1 MPPPSAYTPF
11 ESLLFFQSLAAFDSR
26 PASFASI
33 SDTLRNN
40 SFIRQNADFNP
51 ERLTPEALEELYTTL
66 VRDGLDP
73 DGVLQYGHNGQA
85 ETPVASN
92 PKKRKITSPRPEGG
106 VDGIAHSTAVPD
118 LVSHLYARYKELV
131 TREIRN
137 EEKRFCE
144 IRDEIERLQKEA
156 QEAPG
161 PAGAQAPAPS
171 IPPTK
176 QEHGPRPIDTDAK
189 HAEPTKKPT
198 PGINN
203 LPVEQTVASGATVEK
218 PLAKQPQV
226 ELNVPQPPVE
236 TTGPNVE
243 QVDKPVPQ
251 PISQPQNPALKQ
263 PQPAPQVAV
272 GQPSHPSMI
281 NGKTPSAPQHVPPS
295 GEQVNVPAA
304 PPAPSPVSRP
314 ETGAIPAVT
323 GPPIQPQQ
331 GPTAP
336 IQRQPSVSPAKSTSK
351 ERPSTKAPVT
361 AQAPPQGQPSFQQ
374 WALNE
379 PSQTPRTPASANLPV
394 PQTTPAASKKPIQPL
409 HPLQPSNPPAGKSYQ
424 PPYTPTV
431 PSTPKPE
438 TTPAHPSAPVVHGR
452 GYGATNIAAGAS
464 LSEPRN
470 VRRPLIDAN
479 ISLTPWKKL
488 PRLSIPD
495 RPRSPVRPRPEDIS
509 PISDRAPSPP
519 GLPEAPPEGSGP
531 RRRKRRPAEEKEQNL
546 PVTDVDHRANKRA
559 KVEQPAPPT
568 RRKRDGS
575 TPSSK
580 SRRSMV
586 SHEEGSPTELP
597 QAKIKHETTATP
609 ASVPEDTEPIAKP
622 ASDRKGGAATAQPGR
637 RPGRGRPKRKRSVSE
652 AVEPERAQPEP
663 EPNRPDPNQ
672 YVLCARNFPRTSNP
686 IINDVTTHKHASI
699 FTKPLTERD
708 APGYRDLIYRPQD
721 LKSIKSSISQ
731 GSKAV
736 SAASEAVSTPAAD
749 GESPAPAA
757 GTPSKNTVLML
768 QKSEDVIP
776 PKAIVNSAQL
786 EKELIRVFANAVMY
800 NPTPQRGFGPTF
812 PMISDSGSRADTEV
826 PEADE
831 GGIVNDAME
840 MFDDVEKA
848 VTRWRAAERTS
859 DELANKNVLAIRR
872 GSVSDLNPDSTD
884 DNKG

>member
-26 PASFASI
+26 PSNFASI
-33 SDTLRNN
+33 SDALRNN
-40 SFIRQNADFNP
+40 SFIRQNAAFDP
-51 ERLTPEALEELYTTL
+51 GRLTPEALEELYTTL
-66 VRDGLDP
+66 VRDGLTP
-73 DGVLQYGHNGQA
+73 DGTLVSEHNGQA
-85 ETPVASN
+85 ESPVANN
-92 PKKRKITSPRPEGG
+92 PKKRKITSPRPEGVADG
-106 VDGIAHSTAVPD
+106 VVHSKAVPD

-144 IRDEIERLQKEA
+144 IRDEIERLQKVA

-161 PAGAQAPAPS
+161 PAAVQAPAPNL
-171 IPPTK
+171 PPAK
-176 QEHGPRPIDTDAK
+176 QEHGPGSMDIDAK
-189 HAEPTKKPT
+189 
-198 PGINN
+198 
-203 LPVEQTVASGATVEK
+203 PVERNQQPPPVVNKPPAEQKVAPGAPVEK

-226 ELNVPQPPVE
+226 ELQVPQPPAK

-243 QVDKPVPQ
+243 QGHKPTPQ
-251 PISQPQNPALKQ
+251 PLSEPQKPTLQ
-263 PQPAPQVAV
+263 HPQPAPQIAA
-272 GQPSHPSMI
+272 GQSSHPSMI
-281 NGKTPSAPQHVPPS
+281 NGKAPPVPQHAPLS
-295 GEQVNVPAA
+295 GGQVNVPPVPQASPAA
-304 PPAPSPVSRP
+304 PRP
-314 ETGAIPAVT
+314 ETGAMPAAT
-323 GPPIQPQQ
+323 TPPIPSQPGPSVPAQPQ
-331 GPTAP
+331 
-336 IQRQPSVSPAKSTSK
+336 PSISPAKSA
-351 ERPSTKAPVT
+351 TKATTNVPVT
-361 AQAPPQGQPSFQQ
+361 TQARPQAQPSFQQ

-379 PSQTPRTPASANLPV
+379 PSQTPRTPVSANVPS
-394 PQTTPAASKKPIQPL
+394 PQTLPAASKQPIQSPY
-409 HPLQPSNPPAGKSYQ
+409 PQQPAKPSAGKPYQ
-424 PPYTPTV
+424 PPHPSAL

-438 TTPAHPSAPVVHGR
+438 TTPGHPPVPLARGR
-452 GYGATNIAAGAS
+452 GIAGGTS
-464 LSEPRN
+464 LSEPRKA
-470 VRRPLIDAN
+470 RRPSIDTN
-479 ISLTPWKKL
+479 VSLTPWKKL

-509 PISDRAPSPP
+509 PISDRAPSPI
-519 GLPEAPPEGSGP
+519 GAPEAPSEASGP
-531 RRRKRRPAEEKEQNL
+531 RRRKRRAAEEKEQIA
-546 PVTDVDHRANKRA
+546 PATDVDHRANKRA
-559 KVEQPAPPT
+559 KTDQTAPPA
-568 RRKRDGS
+568 RKKRDGS

-609 ASVPEDTEPIAKP
+609 ASIAEDTEPIAKP
-622 ASDRKGGAATAQPGR
+622 ASDRKGGTAAAQPAR

-652 AVEPERAQPEP
+652 AAEPEPAQPEP
-663 EPNRPDPNQ
+663 SQPDPNQ

-721 LKSIKSSISQ
+721 LKSIKSSITQ

-749 GESPAPAA
+749 GESPVPTA
-757 GTPSKNTVLML
+757 GTPSKNAVLML
-768 QKSEDVIP
+768 QKTEDVIP

-812 PMISDSGSRADTEV
+812 PMISDSGSRASTEV

-848 VTRWRAAERTS
+848 VTRWRDAERTS
-859 DELANKNVLAIRR
+859 DELAHKNVLAIRR
-872 GSVSDLNPDSTD
+872 GSVSDMNPDSTD

>member
-66 VRDGLDP
+66 VRDGLNP
-73 DGVLQYGHNGQA
+73 DGTLNYGHNGQA
-85 ETPVASN
+85 ENPVASN
-92 PKKRKITSPRPEGG
+92 PKKRKITSPRPEGV
-106 VDGIAHSTAVPD
+106 VDGAAIPLS
-118 LVSHLYARYKELV
+118 
-131 TREIRN
+131 N

-156 QEAPG
+156 QEAPA
-161 PAGAQAPAPS
+161 PAGAQAPTPN
-171 IPPTK
+171 IPLTK
-176 QEHGPRPIDTDAK
+176 QEHGPKPTDIDAK
-189 HAEPTKKPT
+189 HVEPTQQPT
-198 PGINN
+198 PGISK
-203 LPVEQTVASGATVEK
+203 LPVEQTVASGTTVGK
-218 PLAKQPQV
+218 PLAEQPQV
-226 ELNVPQPPVE
+226 QLNVPQPPAE
-236 TTGPNVE
+236 TTGSNVE
-243 QVDKPVPQ
+243 QVHKPAPQ
-251 PISQPQNPALKQ
+251 PINQPQNPALQQ
-263 PQPAPQVAV
+263 PQPAPQVAA
-272 GQPSHPSMI
+272 GQPSHPSMV
-281 NGKTPSAPQHVPPS
+281 NGKAPSAPQHVPPS
-295 GEQVNVPAA
+295 GEQVNVPAVPQV
-304 PPAPSPVSRP
+304 PPPSTASRP
-314 ETGAIPAVT
+314 ETGATPAAKA
-323 GPPIQPQQ
+323 PPIQPQQ
-331 GPTAP
+331 APSVP
-336 IQRQPSVSPAKSTSK
+336 IQPQPSVSPVKPASK
-351 ERPSTKAPVT
+351 EIPSANAPVA
-361 AQAPPQGQPSFQQ
+361 AQARPQGQPSFQQ

-379 PSQTPRTPASANLPV
+379 PSQTPRTPASANLPA
-394 PQTTPAASKKPIQPL
+394 PQTTPAASKRPIQPS
-409 HPLQPSNPPAGKSYQ
+409 HPQQPSKPPAGKPYQ

-431 PSTPKPE
+431 PTTPKPE
-438 TTPAHPSAPVVHGR
+438 TTPVHPIVQGR
-452 GYGATNIAAGAS
+452 GHGATNIAAGAS

-470 VRRPLIDAN
+470 VRRPPIDTH

-495 RPRSPVRPRPEDIS
+495 RPRSPDRPRPEDIS
-509 PISDRAPSPP
+509 PISDRAPSPI

-531 RRRKRRPAEEKEQNL
+531 RRRKRRTAEEKEQNV
-546 PVTDVDHRANKRA
+546 PAADVDHRANKRA
-559 KVEQPAPPT
+559 KVEQPAPV
-568 RRKRDGS
+568 RKKRDGS

-580 SRRSMV
+580 SR
-586 SHEEGSPTELP
+586 EEGSPTELP
-597 QAKIKHETTATP
+597 QARIKHETTATP
-609 ASVPEDTEPIAKP
+609 ASVPEDTEPMAKP
-622 ASDRKGGAATAQPGR
+622 ASDRKGAATAQPGR

-652 AVEPERAQPEP
+652 AVEPEPAQPEP
-663 EPNRPDPNQ
+663 EPSRPDPNQ

-736 SAASEAVSTPAAD
+736 SAASETVSTPAAD
-749 GESPAPAA
+749 GESPTPAA

-768 QKSEDVIP
+768 QKTEDVIP

-800 NPTPQRGFGPTF
+800 NPTPQRGFGPSF
-812 PMISDSGSRADTEV
+812 PMISDSGSRAGTEV

-859 DELANKNVLAIRR
+859 DELANKNVVAIRR
-872 GSVSDLNPDSTD
+872 GSISDLNPDSTD